1 MSACQSAANVTVV
14 DFDSVAGIGVVD
26 HQFSGPGVDF
36 NGTAT
41 ALSGYEWLDFPQ
53 YSGDIVV
60 YETLGG
66 GGTMRVNTAGL
77 PWMMAG
83 GYVTANENVTLTA
96 YDSFSFVLGTVSTSW
111 ADDVGSGKG
120 WIPNMSL
127 SVSVANIAYAE
138 FTDSG
143 NTYTVE
149 DFAFQPIPAP
159 RAVLLG
165 SIGVGLIGWLR
176 RCRTL

>member
-1 MSACQSAANVTVV
+1 MSADQSAANVTVIDSESLADIGAV
-14 DFDSVAGIGVVD
+14 DD
-26 HQFSGPGVDF
+26 QFSGPSVDF
-36 NGTAT
+36 NRTAT
-41 ALSGYEWLDFPQ
+41 ALSGYEWLDFPP
-53 YSGDIVV
+53 YSGDIVI
-60 YETLGG
+60 YDTFGG
-66 GGTMRVNTAGL
+66 GGTIRVDTVGP

-83 GYVTANENVTLTA
+83 GYVTTNGNVTLTA
-96 YDSFSFVLGTVSTSW
+96 YDSFGSVLGTASTDG
-111 ADDVGSGKG
+111 ADYVGSGKG
-120 WIPNMSL
+120 FAPNMLL
-127 SVSVANIAYAE
+127 SVSVVNIAYAG

-165 SIGVGLIGWLR
+165 SIGIGLIGWLR